1 MRRFPLELG
10 VRSPCEVSSDE
21 LVDAREG
28 YYCRSCDKVVHE
40 LSRLTFDE
48 AESLFRTARRQGTRV
63 CADMLVRD
71 VDGAVLLADGYVL
84 PPSSKRRL
92 PLAANALAAA
102 GAVML
107 AACAEA
113 PQAVVP
119 ELPAAPIASPAPQPA
134 APIEPVA
141 PPAAPRF
148 AAPPPSAPTSAE
160 EPETEPETAST
171 APIPQPVSPAVAKG
185 QAPAKANPK
194 GKKPDHRQMR
204 GDIAM

>member
-1 MRRFPLELG
+1 MRRFPLEIG

-21 LVDAREG
+21 LVDTREG

-48 AESLFRTARRQGTRV
+48 AESLFRTARRQGTRL
-63 CADMLVRD
+63 CADMVVRD

-113 PQAVVP
+113 PQVVVP
-119 ELPAAPIASPAPQPA
+119 ELPEAPVASPSPQPA
-134 APIEPVA
+134 GPVEPRTPPVSPVVAQPAPV
-141 PPAAPRF
+141 
-148 AAPPPSAPTSAE
+148 TTGAE
-160 EPETEPETAST
+160 EPEPTP
-171 APIPQPVSPAVAKG
+171 PSPSPRAVAPSVAKSG
-185 QAPAKANPK
+185 APAKANPK
-194 GKKPDHRQMR
+194 GKKPDHQQMR